1 MLEKVIEAYLVKEV
15 KRRGGMCEKFVS
27 VGKPSVPDRIITM
40 QGGRIF
46 FVEVKSNTGKVTE
59 GQALDHA
66 MRRKLGCEVHV
77 VNSKEAIDALLN
89 DMVCSILPQ
98 RMEK

>member
-1 MLEKVIEAYLVKEV
+1 MLEKVIEKYLVEQV
-15 KRRGGMCEKFVS
+15 KKRGGMCEKFVS

-40 QGGRIF
+40 AGGQIV

-77 VNSKEAIDALLN
+77 VNSKEAVDAFIRSFID
-89 DMVCSILPQ
+89 S
-98 RMEK
+98 R

>member
-40 QGGRIF
+40 QGGRIV

-77 VNSKEAIDALLN
+77 VNSKETVDAFIRSFID
-89 DMVCSILPQ
+89 S
-98 RMEK
+98 R

>member
-1 MLEKVIEAYLVKEV
+1 MLEKVIEKYLVEQV
-15 KRRGGMCEKFVS
+15 KKRGGMCEKFVS

-77 VNSKEAIDALLN
+77 VNSKETVDAFIQSFID
-89 DMVCSILPQ
+89 S
-98 RMEK
+98 R